1 MRSLADIIRSAFA
14 ELRRFL
20 RDPVGYVR
28 ELQVRRRLCQMCSLD
43 KRFGNDFE
51 TASDVDDVEVL
62 VEVGETILSNRR
74 LIFHSPSVKLT
85 LTVG

>member
-1 MRSLADIIRSAFA
+1 MGRTCKKCGQQTGPD
-14 ELRRFL
+14 
-20 RDPVGYVR
+20 
-28 ELQVRRRLCQMCSLD
+28 RRLCQMCSLD
-43 KRFGNDFE
+43 KRYGNDFE